1 MFMQLGFFI
10 FTQFCYSFLRASYSS
25 TFHYK
30 TKILRFHLT
39 SIFPSMFTLLQE
51 FEAFSACMR
60 CMWKAVS
67 SIRNVRIDRENA
79 CVIGPLPHSLRI
91 MWGSHHG

>member
-10 FTQFCYSFLRASYSS
+10 FTQFCYSLLRASYSS
-25 TFHYK
+25 TFHDK

-51 FEAFSACMR
+51 FEAFCMH
-60 CMWKAVS
+60 ALYVES
-67 SIRNVRIDRENA
+67 SKFIKKCKN
-79 CVIGPLPHSLRI
+79 
-91 MWGSHHG
+91 